1 MSAAPGSGEVP
12 RAASFAAEASSA
24 PPWDEASLGA
34 LIAELDG
41 LVAGAI
47 ELEGRLA
54 ADLTRVHSE
63 HRASAL
69 NLVHYLALRRRDI
82 RSLQKK
88 LAALGLSSLG
98 RIESHV
104 LGNVL
109 AVRRILGLLAGT
121 PATEAATAGLEHTVL
136 DYRAGKDLLHRHTD
150 ALLGARS
157 SSRAVRIMVTMPT
170 EAATD
175 AAWVRALV
183 ANGMDCM
190 RINCAHDG
198 PPEWTAMIE
207 NLRAA
212 SAELGKPCKVLMDLA
227 GPKLRTGALGI
238 EGQVLKW
245 RPARDRRGRVSRP
258 ARVWLTAR
266 ETPAHHPDAG
276 GTLLVPGEWLEQLRR
291 HARLGLV
298 DLRGKRRVLRVVERA
313 RGGVWAESGA
323 TTYLDAGRSVRLARL
338 AIEGAGERVEAHV
351 GPLPPAAEFLLLGI
365 GDTLIVSRDPE
376 PGRGA
381 RRDREGRLIEPARIP
396 CSLPEV
402 FADVRV
408 GESIWF
414 DDGRIGAVVVG
425 ASSEALTVR
434 ITHAEPG
441 GSKLRADKGINL
453 PDSQL
458 RLPALTA
465 EDLEN
470 LAFVARHADLVGLSF
485 VKHPDDVRML
495 HRKLDELGAPA
506 LGVVLKIETRQA
518 FDRLPKLLLAA
529 LAKRP
534 VGVMIA
540 RGDLAVE
547 CGFERLAELQEE
559 ILWLCEAAHVPV
571 IWATQVLESLAKKG
585 RPSRAEITD
594 AAMGERA
601 ECVMLNKGPHILAAV
616 DALVSILNRMGK
628 HQDKKTSRL
637 RRLHF

>member
-1 MSAAPGSGEVP
+1 MTAAAASGEVFGAGP
-12 RAASFAAEASSA
+12 ANEPAWDGAALE
-24 PPWDEASLGA
+24 G
-34 LIAELDG
+34 LIAELDA
-41 LVAGAI
+41 LIEDAL

-54 ADLTRVHSE
+54 PDLGRVHPE
-63 HRASAL
+63 HRPSAR

-109 AVRRILGLLAGT
+109 AVRRILRALAGSAT
-121 PATEAATAGLEHTVL
+121 SGTEPADVERAVL
-136 DYRAGKDLLHRHTD
+136 DYRQGKELLHRHTD
-150 ALLGARS
+150 ALLGPRPS
-157 SSRAVRIMVTMPT
+157 TRAVRIMVTMPT
-170 EAATD
+170 EAASD
-175 AAWVRALV
+175 ASWVRSLI

-198 PPEWTAMIE
+198 PAEWEAMIAHA
-207 NLRAA
+207 RSA

-227 GPKLRTGALGI
+227 GPKLRTGAIGS

-245 RPARDRRGRVSRP
+245 RPVRDRRGRVVRP
-258 ARVWLTAR
+258 ARVWLTSR
-266 ETPAHHPDAG
+266 EAPVHRSGAAG
-276 GTLLVPGEWLEQLRR
+276 VLLVPGAWLEQIRN

-298 DLRGKRRVLRVVERA
+298 DLRRKRRVLRVVERDA
-313 RGGVWAESGA
+313 GGVWAESGA
-323 TTYLDAGRSVRLARL
+323 TTYLDAARPVRLVRLAL
-338 AIEGAGERVEAHV
+338 HGANERTEAHV
-351 GPLPPAAEFLLLGI
+351 GPLPADAELLLLDV
-365 GDTLIVSRDPE
+365 GDTVIVTRDPE

-381 RRDREGRLIEPARIP
+381 RRDREGRSVEPARVP

-402 FADVRV
+402 FADVRP
-408 GESIWF
+408 GESVWF
-414 DDGRIGAVVVG
+414 DDGKIGAVVVS

-434 ITHAEPG
+434 ITHADVG

-453 PDSQL
+453 PDTEL

-465 EDLEN
+465 EDLAN

-495 HRKLDELGAPA
+495 HRELERLGAPD

-518 FDRLPKLLLAA
+518 FDRLPKLLLGA

-547 CGFERLAELQEE
+547 CGFERLAEIQEE
-559 ILWLCEAAHVPV
+559 ILWVCEAAHVPV
-571 IWATQVLESLAKKG
+571 IWATQVLETLAKKG

-601 ECVMLNKGPHILAAV
+601 ECVMLNKGPHLAEAV
-616 DALVSILNRMGK
+616 RVLDDI
-628 HQDKKTSRL
+628 L
-637 RRLHF
+637 RRMEAHQNKKRSMLRPLKLSSLLG